1 MLAKRRLDKMTSIW
15 ISDIVWNKGI
25 WTMHSFLVPWFNDA
39 MDTFIDLYIEEKEQ
53 AQETAALRYINVA
66 PAETNRHV
74 IILKLFALRYSITI
88 SLMRIIFSV

>member
-1 MLAKRRLDKMTSIW
+1 MLAKRRLDKMTSFW
-15 ISDIVWNKGI
+15 ISDIVWKKG
-25 WTMHSFLVPWFNDA
+25 SLVPWFNDA